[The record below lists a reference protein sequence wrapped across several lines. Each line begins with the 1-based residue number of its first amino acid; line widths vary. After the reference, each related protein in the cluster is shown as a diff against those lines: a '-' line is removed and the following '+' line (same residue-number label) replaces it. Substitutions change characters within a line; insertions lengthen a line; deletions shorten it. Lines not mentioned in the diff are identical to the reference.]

1 MLLEFPKCRRP
12 LPKPH
17 KLVFLFKTP
26 DTFDQHHRF
35 IFASLFVASDAAL
48 PLMVVISSSIL
59 KSGLSKQEQNDRRQ
73 LFLGGQWQL
82 VKMLAWSVKQWCWGR
97 RACWGQ
103 EHTRNLH
110 SFHVIKKQK

>member
-1 MLLEFPKCRRP
+1 MDSVCGLSPNALRGPLNVAGHRP
-12 LPKPH
+12 LPKLC

-26 DTFDQHHRF
+26 DTFDQHHQF

-73 LFLGGQWQL
+73 LFLGGQ
-82 VKMLAWSVKQWCWGR
+82 
-97 RACWGQ
+97 
-103 EHTRNLH
+103 
-110 SFHVIKKQK
+110 